1 MTEKNDK
8 IEYDHFNWKLVELFL
23 SVTENFFKHLETSK
37 GMKIH
42 PNDTTD
48 WMNMLYVE
56 PGDLYLTFEDK
67 WKNYIINDE
76 RISHYYYVK

>member
-1 MTEKNDK
+1 
-8 IEYDHFNWKLVELFL
+8 
-23 SVTENFFKHLETSK
+23 
-37 GMKIH
+37 MKIH